1 VRTTGVNTHEM
12 TLTRGEGRPQAR
24 SSLLARQRDADAHGD
39 GYRNANAD
47 KHTDGDAGEYADRDA
62 DMHSD

>member
-1 VRTTGVNTHEM
+1 M